1 MSTNPASS
9 QSTGAVAISQ
19 GQAPAGLPTMRRVPP
34 GGVRLGSGERARNPR
49 QTLFRLLGYLRP
61 QARRLVA
68 AGGLCDL
75 AGPYLVGVA
84 IDRFITNG
92 DQAGLTRIALILGAV
107 YIGSWA
113 ASFIQNFT
121 MTTTVQ
127 RVMRSMRRNLFD
139 HLQTLTLAYF
149 DRHSTGELMSHPN

>member
-68 AGGLCDL
+68 VLLVVVAGGLCDL

-121 MTTTVQ
+121 MTTT
-127 RVMRSMRRNLFD
+127 
-139 HLQTLTLAYF
+139 
-149 DRHSTGELMSHPN
+149 